1 MRLHFLDNLCR
12 CSTQIVCDTAVLII
26 CDFVVLRYFTIKF
39 KFEDVLSP
47 DATVTGNVN
56 TEHTAV
62 CKYREIEKEFCDY

>member
-12 CSTQIVCDTAVLII
+12 CSTQIVCNTAVLII